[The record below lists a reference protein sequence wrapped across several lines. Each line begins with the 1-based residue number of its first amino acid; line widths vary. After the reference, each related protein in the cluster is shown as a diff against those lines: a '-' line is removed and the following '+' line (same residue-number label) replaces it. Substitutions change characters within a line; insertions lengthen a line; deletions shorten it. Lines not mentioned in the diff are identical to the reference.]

1 MNKGLKSQFLI
12 ESPLDSLSAQ
22 WVASH
27 LPSRQ
32 IQSIFQ
38 RAEDVFGIPEVAG
51 KWLQEPNLATDG
63 QPPITLLGS
72 EGGYARVKT
81 LLDRIDYGVL
91 A

>member
-1 MNKGLKSQFLI
+1 MGCFPSSQQANPEYFY
-12 ESPLDSLSAQ
+12 
-22 WVASH
+22 
-27 LPSRQ
+27 
-32 IQSIFQ
+32 Q

-63 QPPITLLGS
+63 QPPIVLLGS
-72 EGGYARVKT
+72 DGGYARVKT